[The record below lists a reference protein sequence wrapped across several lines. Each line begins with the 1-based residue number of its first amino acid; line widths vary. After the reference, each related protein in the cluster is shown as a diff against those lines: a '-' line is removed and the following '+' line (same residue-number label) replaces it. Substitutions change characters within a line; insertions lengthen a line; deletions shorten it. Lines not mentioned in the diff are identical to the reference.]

1 MMKKWGFGLSK
12 QEVLETISRH
22 VNENKISTPFRGA
35 VPGDDFFIRYKR
47 TRKLSLEKPQ
57 SVEAYR
63 KRVIYP
69 IIISEDIIKLGEER
83 ERIKETRSKTCERQE
98 QTRIKKTTKKKEES
112 W

>member
-1 MMKKWGFGLSK
+1 MEKWGFGLSK
-12 QEVLETISRH
+12 QEVLEMISRH
-22 VNENKISTPFRGA
+22 VDENKIPIPFRAG

-47 TRKLSLEKPQ
+47 TCKLSLEKPQ
-57 SVEAYR
+57 SVAACQ

-69 IIISEDIIKLGEER
+69 IIIFEEVIKLGEVR

-98 QTRIKKTTKKKEES
+98 QTRVKKTTKKKEE